1 MNEQIRCDTCNLEFK
16 DIAYYRK
23 HIRTSR
29 HLLRSSNDSDIIP
42 ALSCTCGKLYSFQQ
56 SLRHH
61 QKKCAIHLSSSR
73 TVPTVRER
81 SDLQQLQD
89 EMKEVRER
97 LITLEKK
104 QKKFEKKQEEMQAQ
118 TAMLLKNHSTLKQEE
133 FEKQHKQMR
142 AQIAMLLDKSNN
154 KNTEVANATL
164 PVPTKRR
171 KINKDLRQQI
181 ADKQE
186 NTCGSCKLALT
197 PYFQIDHTVGLQFGG
212 TDEESNLM
220 ALCCEC
226 HNMKSIAENQ
236 CRKQIQEAIQTIL
249 TDKLGQRA

>member
-1 MNEQIRCDTCNLEFK
+1 MNELIRCDTCNLEFK

-23 HIRTSR
+23 HMSTSR
-29 HLLRSSNDSDIIP
+29 HLLRSSNDSDVIP
-42 ALSCTCGKLYSFQQ
+42 TLRCTCGKLYSFTQ

-61 QKKCAIHLSSSR
+61 QKKCAVHLSSR
-73 TVPTVRER
+73 TVPTTGQPSNQR
-81 SDLQQLQD
+81 SVLQRLQD
-89 EMKEVRER
+89 EIKEQRER

-104 QKKFEKKQEEMQAQ
+104 QEEIEK
-118 TAMLLKNHSTLKQEE
+118 NQEE
-133 FEKQHKQMR
+133 FEKEHKQMR
-142 AQIAMLLDKSNN
+142 AQIAMLLDKSNT
-154 KNTEVANATL
+154 KNTVVAITSP

-171 KINKDLRQQI
+171 KINKELRQKI
-181 ADKQE
+181 AIKQE

-226 HNMKSIAENQ
+226 HAIKSIAENQ
-236 CRKQIQEAIQTIL
+236 CRKQIHEAIQTIL
-249 TDKLGQRA
+249 TDKLGKR